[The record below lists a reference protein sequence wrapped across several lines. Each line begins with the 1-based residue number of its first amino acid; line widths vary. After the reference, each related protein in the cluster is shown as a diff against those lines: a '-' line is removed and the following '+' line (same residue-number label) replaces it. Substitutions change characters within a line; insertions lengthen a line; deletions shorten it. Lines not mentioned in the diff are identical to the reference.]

1 MSHHKFVCNYTFQL
15 DNQLFILTIFYN
27 VYELYGSF
35 FVGKEYALADRR
47 WGISDPTIVSL
58 EILTVFITGPLA
70 VWLIFAMLKNKTYRH
85 FIQIVL
91 CVCELYGGKNNLFNP
106 SQIIEEYLN
115 KQIEILVINLKN
127 KKQINE
133 LDEYDQTKLFDR

>member
-1 MSHHKFVCNYTFQL
+1 
-15 DNQLFILTIFYN
+15 
-27 VYELYGSF
+27 
-35 FVGKEYALADRR
+35 
-47 WGISDPTIVSL
+47 
-58 EILTVFITGPLA
+58 
-70 VWLIFAMLKNKTYRH
+70 MLKNKTYRH

-133 LDEYDQTKLFDR
+133 FG

>member
-1 MSHHKFVCNYTFQL
+1 M
-15 DNQLFILTIFYN
+15 
-27 VYELYGSF
+27 
-35 FVGKEYALADRR
+35 
-47 WGISDPTIVSL
+47 
-58 EILTVFITGPLA
+58 FITGPLA

-133 LDEYDQTKLFDR
+133 FG